1 MARVGVAVIGAALLL
16 YFVLM
21 GQKSVLFIAS
31 GEPIGIAMGV
41 ALIVLPLI
49 GVWALVREIQFGVQA
64 EKLGTLLDS
73 EGGMPE
79 AETELTPSGRIAK
92 ADAEPF
98 IQRYAA
104 AADAADDDW
113 RARYRL
119 GVVQDAAGRR
129 KDARGSIRAAIAL
142 SKRKA
147 QPRPPLGDE
156 AQR

>member
-1 MARVGVAVIGAALLL
+1 MARIGVAVIGAALIL

-21 GQKSVLFIAS
+21 GQKAILFIAS
-31 GEPIGIAMGV
+31 GDPVGIAMGI

-64 EKLGTLLDS
+64 ERLGVKLDA
-73 EGGMPE
+73 EGGMPQ

-92 ADAEPF
+92 HDAEPL
-98 IQRYAA
+98 IQRYASE
-104 AADAADDDW
+104 ADAAADDW

-129 KDARGSIRAAIAL
+129 KDARASIRTAIRLA
-142 SKRKA
+142 KA
-147 QPRPPLGDE
+147 KN
-156 AQR
+156 

>member
-1 MARVGVAVIGAALLL
+1 MMTRIWVGLIGAALVL
-16 YFVLM
+16 YFILM
-21 GQKSVLFIAS
+21 GQKAVLFIAS
-31 GEPIGIAMGV
+31 GDPVGIAMGV

-64 EKLGTLLDS
+64 ERLGTTLNA

-92 ADAEPF
+92 ADAEPL
-98 IQRYAA
+98 IQRYIAE
-104 AADAADDDW
+104 ADAASDDW

-129 KDARGSIRAAIAL
+129 KDARASIRAAITL
-142 SKRKA
+142 SKN
-147 QPRPPLGDE
+147 
-156 AQR
+156 